1 MERKGEYRGQKREI
15 RSTAMMEREEERR
28 NKERNEKKK
37 GIWCFNQLESY
48 MSNTIHE
55 SQMSHMTS

>member
-1 MERKGEYRGQKREI
+1 
-15 RSTAMMEREEERR
+15 MMEREEERR